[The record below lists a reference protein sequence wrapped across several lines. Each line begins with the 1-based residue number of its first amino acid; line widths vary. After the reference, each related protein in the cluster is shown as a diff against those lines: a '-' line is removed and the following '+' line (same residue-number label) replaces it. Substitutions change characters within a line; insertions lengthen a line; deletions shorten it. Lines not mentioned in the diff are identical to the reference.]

1 MPVANLADISP
12 HLTYDNT
19 VEFLTEAYDN
29 RMNIGKVGVLYTY
42 YIYILLMLQKYSVSA
57 STVHL

>member
-19 VEFLTEAYDN
+19 VELLAEAYNNKMD
-29 RMNIGKVGVLYTY
+29 IGKVGV
-42 YIYILLMLQKYSVSA
+42 YIYILLRQKQSSIAASA
-57 STVHL
+57 VHL